1 MDNLIQEIE
10 ALTDAQREAIFSSPS
25 IRDGFSRQISSKLEV
40 EYETVKAEIEKY
52 VAKHTKDIKKIIK
65 ITKAQDV
72 KVHKM
77 SPIEKQ
83 REKMIWYES
92 MIVEPLAKALAAN
105 RYLELGYT
113 VKDFENIE
121 FADLEEYR
129 RRIRN
134 VDEVSYILKY
144 PDIDNWDNGE
154 SRRTK
159 ERKVLLYDGFISQLG
174 KTEIPLSR
182 STMLRELSMDN
193 NSNRK
198 LADDVLNYLV
208 GTGKIIKFA
217 RKYVLVGEQKQ
228 GETEIHRYVYELIA
242 ESPVSESNIIKQIN
256 NNEYTKGFGICMN
269 KKGRIKLRQEILIP
283 LQANGLIEKKG
294 TKWSFRIID

>member
-1 MDNLIQEIE
+1 MDSLIQEIE
-10 ALTDAQREAIFSSPS
+10 ALSVAQRDAIFSSPS

-40 EYETVKAEIEKY
+40 EYEIIKVEIEKY
-52 VAKHTKDIKKIIK
+52 VAKHTKDIKKIIE
-65 ITKAQDV
+65 ITKAQDIEL
-72 KVHKM
+72 HNM

-129 RRIRN
+129 RKIRN
-134 VDEVSYILKY
+134 IDEVSHILKY

-154 SRRTK
+154 SRRIK
-159 ERKVLLYDGFISQLG
+159 ERKVILYDGFIRQLG
-174 KTEIPLSR
+174 ETEIPLSR
-182 STMLRELSMDN
+182 STMLKELSMDN

-208 GTGKIIKFA
+208 GTSKVIKFA
-217 RKYVLVGEQKQ
+217 RKYILVGEQTM
-228 GETEIHRYVYELIA
+228 GETEMHRYVYELIS
-242 ESPVSESNIIKQIN
+242 ESPISESNIIKQIN

-269 KKGRIKLRQEILIP
+269 KKGRTKLRQEVLIP

-294 TKWSFRIID
+294 TKWSLIIID

>member
-52 VAKHTKDIKKIIK
+52 VAKHNKDIKRVIE

-72 KVHKM
+72 EVHKM

>member
-1 MDNLIQEIE
+1 
-10 ALTDAQREAIFSSPS
+10 
-25 IRDGFSRQISSKLEV
+25 
-40 EYETVKAEIEKY
+40 
-52 VAKHTKDIKKIIK
+52 
-65 ITKAQDV
+65 
-72 KVHKM
+72 M

-134 VDEVSYILKY
+134 IDEVSYILKY

-154 SRRTK
+154 SRKTK
-159 ERKVLLYDGFISQLG
+159 ERKVLLYDGFINQLSN
-174 KTEIPLSR
+174 TETPLSR
-182 STMLRELSMDN
+182 STMLKELSMDN

-208 GTGKIIKFA
+208 GTGKVIKFT
-217 RKYVLVGEQKQ
+217 RKYILAQEHLQS
-228 GETEIHRYVYELIA
+228 ETEIHRYVYELIA

-256 NNEYTKGFGICMN
+256 NNKYANGYGICMN
-269 KKGRIKLRQEILIP
+269 KKGRAKLRREILIP
-283 LQANGLIEKKG
+283 LQANGLVQKNG
-294 TKWSFRIID
+294 TKWSLVNID